1 MSQTKQELQ
10 LEVFT
15 KLGPCT
21 CNEAIEFLFDRDV
34 KNNTAIEKGPHFYT
48 HLNKHPD
55 QLMMKGSIK
64 EVGSK
69 RGKTGR
75 REKIWEVIKKD

>member
-1 MSQTKQELQ
+1 MSQTQEL
-10 LEVFT
+10 LLKVMEE
-15 KLGPCT
+15 LGPCT
-21 CNEAIEFLFDRDV
+21 CNEAIAFVFNRDV

-64 EVGSK
+64 EVGTK
-69 RGKTGR
+69 PGKTGR
-75 REKIWEVIKKD
+75 REKIWEVIK